1 MQIFQINKNYKN
13 FARIVRIVTILGK
26 YGFGAFLR
34 RMREGLREIPERR
47 FNVKLE
53 RNLQKLTEPERLR
66 LAIEELGPTFIKMGQ
81 ILSLRPDIIPHE
93 YANELEKLQ
102 DRNPPVP
109 FEKIK
114 RVLEEEYG
122 SSLNNIFSEIEEN
135 PVASGS
141 LAQVHRAVLKNE
153 GKVVAIKVLKPK
165 MRSIVE
171 TDLNVIQIF
180 LKIAT
185 HYIHEFK
192 QYNINGIFQEFS
204 ETLLN
209 ELNFQR
215 EAHNMVRFK
224 KFFEGEN
231 YVHIPDVYL
240 DYTTHSVIVMEF
252 IEGIKISEVEKIKN
266 AGLDSRIVAENGA
279 KIALKEIFEFGF
291 FHADPHPGNLFVLPD
306 NVVAPVDFG
315 ITGYIDA
322 EGSEILGNFLVGI
335 LKKDIDRIIHHL
347 RRYDFIS
354 DDVDER
360 KLKLDFL
367 DLIDTASKDS
377 LDEIS
382 MYTTFQQLFI
392 ITRTHK
398 LKFPHEYFLIF
409 KTLLQADGVG
419 RKLYPEFNVIKF
431 AEPFVKTWFLR
442 QFRLK
447 SYVKDFMLIMD
458 DIRYLLKSI
467 PSEFGPLFKKL
478 IGGRFRIPLYHE
490 NLDRAVYEI
499 DRTGNRLSFSIIIA
513 ALLMSSSILV
523 QSKVGPLIKGYPI
536 IGLAGFLTAAI
547 MGLWLLIGIIK
558 SGRL

>member
-1 MQIFQINKNYKN
+1 MQIFHISRNYKN
-13 FARIVRIVTILGK
+13 FARIVRVVTILGK

-47 FNVKLE
+47 FNVRLE

-102 DRNPPVP
+102 DRNPPAP
-109 FEKIK
+109 YEKIK
-114 RVLEEEYG
+114 KILEQEYG
-122 SSLNNIFSEIEEN
+122 ASLDSIFSEFDEV

-141 LAQVHRAVLKNE
+141 LAQVHRAVLKE
-153 GKVVAIKVLKPK
+153 GGRAVAVKVLKPK
-165 MRSIVE
+165 MREIVE

-180 LKIAT
+180 LKIAS
-185 HYIHEFK
+185 HYIPEFK
-192 QYNINGIFQEFS
+192 QYDVNGLFQEFS

-215 EAHNMVRFK
+215 EAHNMIRFK
-224 KFFEGEN
+224 KFFEGED
-231 YVHIPDVYL
+231 YVHIPEVHL
-240 DYTTHSVIVMEF
+240 DYTTNTIVVMEF
-252 IEGIKISEVEKIKN
+252 IGGIKVSEVEKIKS
-266 AGLDSRIVAENGA
+266 AGLDPKIIAENGA
-279 KIALKEIFEFGF
+279 RIALKEIFEFGF
-291 FHADPHPGNLFVLPD
+291 FHADPHPGNLFVLQ
-306 NVVAPVDFG
+306 NNIVAPVDFG

-322 EGSEILGNFLVGI
+322 EGSEVLGNFLVGI
-335 LKKDIDRIIHHL
+335 LKQDVDRIIHHL
-347 RRYDFIS
+347 KRYDFIPEN
-354 DDVDER
+354 VDER

-367 DLIDTASKDS
+367 DLIETASKSS
-377 LDEIS
+377 LEEIS
-382 MYTTFQQLFI
+382 MYTTFQQLFV
-392 ITRTHK
+392 ITRSYK
-398 LKFPHEYFLIF
+398 LRFPHEYFLIF

-419 RKLYPEFNVIKF
+419 RKLYPDFNVIKY
-431 AEPFVKTWFLR
+431 AEPFVKSWFIK

-447 SYVKDFMLIMD
+447 SYIKDFMLVMD
-458 DIRYLLKSI
+458 DLRYLLKSI
-467 PSEFGPLFKKL
+467 PSEFGPLFKRL
-478 IGGRFRIPLYHE
+478 LTGRLRVPLYHE

-513 ALLMSSSILV
+513 ALLLASSILV
-523 QSKVGPLIKGYPI
+523 QSKVGPLIKGYPV
-536 IGLAGFLTAAI
+536 IGLAGFFTAAI

>member
-1 MQIFQINKNYKN
+1 MQIFHISRNYKN
-13 FARIVRIVTILGK
+13 FARIVRVVTILGK

-47 FNVKLE
+47 FNVRLE

-102 DRNPPVP
+102 DRNPPAP
-109 FEKIK
+109 YEKIK
-114 RVLEEEYG
+114 KILEQEYG
-122 SSLNNIFSEIEEN
+122 ASLDSIFSEFDEV

-141 LAQVHRAVLKNE
+141 LAQVHRAVLKE
-153 GKVVAIKVLKPK
+153 GGRAVAVKVLKPK
-165 MRSIVE
+165 MREIVE

-180 LKIAT
+180 LKIAS
-185 HYIHEFK
+185 HYIPEFK
-192 QYNINGIFQEFS
+192 QYDVNGLFQEFS

-215 EAHNMVRFK
+215 EAHNMIRFK
-224 KFFEGEN
+224 KFFEGED
-231 YVHIPDVYL
+231 YVHIPEVHL
-240 DYTTHSVIVMEF
+240 DYTTNSIVVMEF
-252 IEGIKISEVEKIKN
+252 IGGIKVSEVEKIKS
-266 AGLDSRIVAENGA
+266 AGLDPKIIAENGA
-279 KIALKEIFEFGF
+279 RIALKEIFEFGF
-291 FHADPHPGNLFVLPD
+291 FHADPHPGNLFVLQ
-306 NVVAPVDFG
+306 NNIVAPVDFG

-322 EGSEILGNFLVGI
+322 EGSEVLGNFLVGI
-335 LKKDIDRIIHHL
+335 LKQDVDRIIHHL
-347 RRYDFIS
+347 KRYDFIPEN
-354 DDVDER
+354 VDER

-367 DLIDTASKDS
+367 DLIETASKSS
-377 LDEIS
+377 LEEIS
-382 MYTTFQQLFI
+382 MYTTFQQLFV
-392 ITRTHK
+392 ITRSYK
-398 LKFPHEYFLIF
+398 LRFPHEYFLIF

-419 RKLYPEFNVIKF
+419 RRLYPDFNVIKF
-431 AEPFVKTWFLR
+431 AEPFVKSWFIK

-447 SYVKDFMLIMD
+447 SYIKDFMLVMD
-458 DIRYLLKSI
+458 DLRYLLKSI
-467 PSEFGPLFKKL
+467 PSEFGPLFKRL
-478 IGGRFRIPLYHE
+478 LTGRLRVPLYHE

-513 ALLMSSSILV
+513 ALLLASSILV
-523 QSKVGPLIKGYPI
+523 QAKVGPLIKGYPV
-536 IGLAGFLTAAI
+536 IGLAGFFTAAI

>member
-1 MQIFQINKNYKN
+1 MQIFHISRNYKN
-13 FARIVRIVTILGK
+13 FARIVRVVTILGK

-47 FNVKLE
+47 FNVRLE

-102 DRNPPVP
+102 DRNPPAP
-109 FEKIK
+109 YEKIK
-114 RVLEEEYG
+114 KILEQEYG
-122 SSLNNIFSEIEEN
+122 ASLDSIFSEFDEV

-141 LAQVHRAVLKNE
+141 LAQVHRAVLKE
-153 GKVVAIKVLKPK
+153 GGRAVAVKVLKPK
-165 MRSIVE
+165 MREIVE

-180 LKIAT
+180 LKIAS
-185 HYIHEFK
+185 HYIPEFK
-192 QYNINGIFQEFS
+192 QYDVNGLFQEFS

-215 EAHNMVRFK
+215 EAHNMIRFK
-224 KFFEGEN
+224 KFFEGED
-231 YVHIPDVYL
+231 YVHIPEVHL
-240 DYTTHSVIVMEF
+240 DYTTNSIVVMEF
-252 IEGIKISEVEKIKN
+252 IGGIKVSEVEKIKS
-266 AGLDSRIVAENGA
+266 AGLDPKIIAENGA
-279 KIALKEIFEFGF
+279 RIALKEIFEFGF
-291 FHADPHPGNLFVLPD
+291 FHADPHPGNLFVLQ
-306 NVVAPVDFG
+306 NNIVAPVDFG

-322 EGSEILGNFLVGI
+322 EGSEVLGNFLVGI
-335 LKKDIDRIIHHL
+335 LKQDVDRIIHHL
-347 RRYDFIS
+347 KRYDFIPEN
-354 DDVDER
+354 VDER

-367 DLIDTASKDS
+367 DLIETASKSS
-377 LDEIS
+377 LEEIS
-382 MYTTFQQLFI
+382 MYTTFQQLFV
-392 ITRTHK
+392 ITRSYK
-398 LKFPHEYFLIF
+398 LRFPHEYFLIF

-419 RKLYPEFNVIKF
+419 RKLYPDFNVIKY
-431 AEPFVKTWFLR
+431 AEPFVKSWFIK

-447 SYVKDFMLIMD
+447 SYIKDFMLVMD
-458 DIRYLLKSI
+458 DLRYLLKSI
-467 PSEFGPLFKKL
+467 PSEFGPLFKRL
-478 IGGRFRIPLYHE
+478 LTGRLRVPLYHE

-513 ALLMSSSILV
+513 ALLLASSILV
-523 QSKVGPLIKGYPI
+523 QAKVGPLIKGYPV
-536 IGLAGFLTAAI
+536 IGLAGFFTAAI

>member
-1 MQIFQINKNYKN
+1 MQIFHINKNYKN

-53 RNLQKLTEPERLR
+53 RNIQKLTEPERLR

-93 YANELEKLQ
+93 YASELEKLQ

-109 FEKIK
+109 YEKIE

-122 SSLNNIFSEIEEN
+122 DSLNNIFSKFEKN
-135 PVASGS
+135 PIASGS
-141 LAQVHRAVLKNE
+141 LAQVHRAVLKDNSN
-153 GKVVAIKVLKPK
+153 VVAVKILKPK

-180 LKIAT
+180 LKLAS

-192 QYNINGIFQEFS
+192 QYDINGIFQEFS

-215 EAHNMVRFK
+215 EAHSMVRFK
-224 KFFEGEN
+224 KFFEGED
-231 YVHIPDVYL
+231 YVHIPDVYF
-240 DYTTHSVIVMEF
+240 DYTTSSILIMEF
-252 IEGIKISEVEKIKN
+252 IDGIKISEVEKIKK
-266 AGLDSRIVAENGA
+266 AGLDPKIVAENGA
-279 KIALKEIFEFGF
+279 RIALKEIFEFGF
-291 FHADPHPGNLFVLPD
+291 FHADPHPGNLFVLPG

-322 EGSEILGNFLVGI
+322 EGSEVLGNFLFGI

-347 RRYDFIS
+347 KRYDFVS

-367 DLIDTASKDS
+367 DLIDTAAKGS
-377 LDEIS
+377 LEEIS

-392 ITRTHK
+392 ITRVHR
-398 LKFPHEYFLIF
+398 LRFPHEYFLIF

-419 RKLYPEFNVIKF
+419 RKLYPNFNVIKF
-431 AEPFVKTWFLR
+431 AEPFVKKWYLK

-447 SYVKDFMLIMD
+447 SYVKDIVIIMD
-458 DIRYLLKSI
+458 DLRYLLKSI
-467 PSEFGPLFKKL
+467 PSEFGPLFKRL
-478 IGGRFRIPLYHE
+478 ISGRLRIPLYHE

-513 ALLMSSSILV
+513 ALLLASSILV
-523 QSKVGPLIKGYPI
+523 QAKIGPLVKGYPV
-536 IGLAGFLTAAI
+536 IGLAGFFTAAI
-547 MGLWLLIGIIK
+547 MGLWLLVGIIK